1 MSAQEGRSE
10 KMETSFTRRSALQM
24 GGAAVVMMA
33 ADRAVGQTMP
43 AGVSGL
49 NLPGAFKDGKYTLP
63 DLPYGYDA
71 LKPVLTEETLH
82 LHHDKHH
89 AAYVAGM
96 NTALDKLQAARQSGD
111 FAAIRA
117 VSRDL
122 AFNGSGHVLHTIF
135 WNSMKPGGSKM
146 EGDFAKAVNQ
156 DFGSADAMTK
166 QLAQASKDVEAS
178 GWGVLAYEPIGGKL
192 MVLQAERHEDLTIWG
207 VTPLLVCDV
216 WEHAYYLQ
224 YQNKRAEWVDNFL
237 KIANWD
243 FAAQRYMA
251 ARAGRG
257 A

>member
-1 MSAQEGRSE
+1 
-10 KMETSFTRRSALQM
+10 METSFTRRSALQM
-24 GGAAVVMMA
+24 GGAAVLLMA
-33 ADRAVGQTMP
+33 ADRAVGQTRP
-43 AGVSGL
+43 AGALGL
-49 NLPGAFKDGKYTLP
+49 DLPGAFKDGKYALP
-63 DLPYGYDA
+63 DLPYPYDA
-71 LKPVLTEETLH
+71 LKPVLSEETLH

-96 NTALDKLQAARQSGD
+96 NTALEKLQAARQSGD
-111 FAAIRA
+111 FGAIRA
-117 VSRDL
+117 ISRDL
-122 AFNGSGHVLHTIF
+122 AFNGSGHILHTIF
-135 WNSMKPGGSKM
+135 WNSMKPGGAKI

-178 GWGVLAYEPIGGKL
+178 GWGVLAYEPVGDKL
-192 MVLQAERHEDLTIWG
+192 LVLQAERHEDLTIWG

-224 YQNKRAEWVDNFL
+224 YQNRRAEWVDNFL

-243 FAAQRYMA
+243 FAAQRYAA
-251 ARAGRG
+251 ARANRG